1 VNMSSRLAW
10 LAVLTSVM
18 VLVAGCSVSSVWSD
32 QDISNAASVWV
43 NQLGLNQTDEDVW
56 SERLDDICAADADT
70 AILGEQYMAEDAE
83 YSVRS
88 DGMMPA
94 LGEAVVTL
102 DIIQLQTCER

>member
-1 VNMSSRLAW
+1 MNMGSRLAW
-10 LAVLTSVM
+10 LAVLVSIL
-18 VLVAGCSVSSVWSD
+18 VLVAGCSSSSDWSE
-32 QDISNAASVWV
+32 QDISNAASVWL

-56 SERLDDICAADADT
+56 SDRLDDICAEDADNVSL
-70 AILGEQYMAEDAE
+70 AEQYMAEDVE

-94 LGEAVVTL
+94 LGEAVVSL